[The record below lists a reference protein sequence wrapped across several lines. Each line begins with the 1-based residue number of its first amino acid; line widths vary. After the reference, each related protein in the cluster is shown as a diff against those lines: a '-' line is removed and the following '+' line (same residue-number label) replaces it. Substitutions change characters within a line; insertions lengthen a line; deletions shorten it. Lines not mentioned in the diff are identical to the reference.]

1 MKINSIPCPTLQ
13 EIEAAIER
21 LSPEE
26 IDRLAGWFEERFQS
40 HWDRQ
45 LEDDAS
51 SGRLDD
57 VYDRLVRKD
66 GGEEVPLDDFLDGQK
81 LS

>member
-1 MKINSIPCPTLQ
+1 MSTLQ

-26 IDRLAGWFEERFQS
+26 IDRLAAWFEERFQS
-40 HWDRQ
+40 RWDRQ
-45 LEDDAS
+45 LEDDAA

-57 VYDRLVRKD
+57 LYDRLVKEE
-66 GGEEVPLDDFLDGQK
+66 GGEEISLDDFLDDQK
-81 LS
+81 FS

>member
-1 MKINSIPCPTLQ
+1 MSTLQ

-21 LSPEE
+21 LSPAE
-26 IDRLAGWFEERFQS
+26 IDRLAAWFEERFQS
-40 HWDRQ
+40 HWDRV
-45 LEDDAS
+45 LEADSA

-57 VYDRLVRKD
+57 AYDRLVKED
-66 GGEEVPLDDFLDGQK
+66 GDEEVPLDDFLDDQK